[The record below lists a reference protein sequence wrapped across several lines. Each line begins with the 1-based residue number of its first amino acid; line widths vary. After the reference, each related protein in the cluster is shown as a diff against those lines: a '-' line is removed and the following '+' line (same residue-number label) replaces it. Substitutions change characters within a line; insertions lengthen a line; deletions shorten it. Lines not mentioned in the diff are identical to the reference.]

1 MPLPLLTLLLAL
13 SSSLPSS
20 LASPHTLT
28 HSLPS
33 TSSTLYIGSYSS
45 SIARI
50 LLSPSGHMQLLGHSP
65 AELNPSWLVFN
76 SHATHLFA
84 VSEVGDYVNDQYPGS
99 GAISSYSVQHEGEL
113 ELVSTV
119 ASGGSAPAHA
129 TLDKTDSC
137 LYVSNYC
144 AGA

>member
-84 VSEVGDYVNDQYPGS
+84 VSEVGDYVSDQYPGS